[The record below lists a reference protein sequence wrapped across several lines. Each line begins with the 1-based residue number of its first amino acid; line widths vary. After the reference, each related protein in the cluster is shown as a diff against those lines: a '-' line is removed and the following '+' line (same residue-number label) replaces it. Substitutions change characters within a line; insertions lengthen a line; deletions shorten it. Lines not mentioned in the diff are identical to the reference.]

1 LQDKLKRAKF
11 KKRFTSSIVFP
22 KLRWG
27 TEGFFMEKRYNF
39 ELIYYAVL
47 KRVLKK
53 KYIAKR
59 NFKKSRKLW
68 FFLKKNSPISKKSKN
83 ARMGKGK
90 GTNLRWVVRLKKN
103 FVFAEMQNMNFFFL
117 KKICFF
123 IEKKIHMK
131 LKYVRVPFKNQS
143 YLGAKSPIFFYS
155 TKYRIKTF

>member
-1 LQDKLKRAKF
+1 
-11 KKRFTSSIVFP
+11 
-22 KLRWG
+22 
-27 TEGFFMEKRYNF
+27 MEKRYNF

-90 GTNLRWVVRLKKN
+90 GTNLRWVVRLKKK
-103 FVFAEMQNMNFFFL
+103 FCIRGDAEYEFLFF
-117 KKICFF
+117 KKN
-123 IEKKIHMK
+123 
-131 LKYVRVPFKNQS
+131 L
-143 YLGAKSPIFFYS
+143 FFYRKKNS
-155 TKYRIKTF
+155 HET